1 MSMRVGR
8 RGGCGF
14 VLLVVAFVCQSI
26 AAQQI
31 AGDPLWGFDGTVVP
45 NRFNLLTVR
54 VRNDT
59 NEPIHKHL
67 QLVRSAGGIQ
77 RGAPMVQSCYLG
89 PGTSRVV
96 QFHPFIVSSAD
107 VWRLSWVEGGAAG
120 QTVMQAPAAMPAT
133 VLLEEEPLKA
143 SRRLRLRAFPPRLLP
158 ASATAMGALRAIV
171 IDREPE
177 LSQAQR
183 TALLAW
189 LRRGGELHMLLR
201 NSSHVTLKDDF
212 AVLNSEEYVIA
223 YGSGRVFRHPFDR
236 FALKKEIPEELF
248 GGFRLETPAYQ
259 GGTPVS
265 FLLRKNLREDVKLE
279 FGWGLIFALAVVYL
293 ALIGPVLYRLSTNRL
308 SWPLSLVVLA
318 GMIAVA
324 TWVFSIVG
332 ARGNDEKAKTKSWT
346 FARLDGDERYEVT
359 RFANV
364 FITTGGDYK
373 FGDGDAHGLF
383 SSAQTT
389 ERINGEI
396 SNGAKARYSVDMP
409 RFSDRFIVHKSVVA
423 GPEAEIEFDG
433 ERLRIELDIASV
445 VSVSGDK
452 LYRWTSDGPGY
463 FKKSGPRVRLR
474 DLLRQNDLKGV
485 LLDHTVIERMHL
497 RNMDLRKPVTRRD
510 HHVFFCVGPTP
521 AEFRLKGKG
530 PDVGIGRED
539 ASSRTVYRFERLLE
553 KK

>member
-1 MSMRVGR
+1 
-8 RGGCGF
+8 
-14 VLLVVAFVCQSI
+14 
-26 AAQQI
+26 
-31 AGDPLWGFDGTVVP
+31 VVP

-67 QLVRSAGGIQ
+67 QLVKSAGGIQ

-96 QFHPFIVSSAD
+96 QFHPFIVSIAD

-120 QTVMQAPAAMPAT
+120 RTVIQARAAMSAT
-133 VLLEEEPLKA
+133 VLLEEEPLEA

-158 ASATAMGALRAIV
+158 GSATAMGALRAIV

-183 TALLAW
+183 TALLTW
-189 LRRGGELHMLLR
+189 LRRGGELHILLR
-201 NSSHVTLKDDF
+201 NSDHVTLKDDL

-259 GGTPVS
+259 GRTPMS
-265 FLLRKNLREDVKLE
+265 LFLRQSLREDVALE

-308 SWPLSLVVLA
+308 SWPLSLATLA
-318 GMIAVA
+318 FMIAVA

-364 FITTGGDYK
+364 FVTTGGDYV
-373 FGDGDAHGLF
+373 FGGGDAHGLF
-383 SSAQTT
+383 SSAQTS
-389 ERINGEI
+389 ERINGTI
-396 SNGAKARYSVDMP
+396 LNGAKARYSVDMP

-423 GPEAEIEFDG
+423 GPKAEVEFDG
-433 ERLRIELDIASV
+433 ERLRLELDIARV
-445 VSVSGDK
+445 VSVSGGR
-452 LYRWTSDGPGY
+452 LYRWTTDGPGY
-463 FKKSGPRVRLR
+463 FKKSSQSVRLG
-474 DLLRQNDLKGV
+474 DLLQQNDIKGA
-485 LLDHTVIERMHL
+485 LLDRTVIERMHL
-497 RNMDLRKPVTRRD
+497 RNMDLRKPVTRRG

-521 AEFRLKGKG
+521 EEFRLKGQG
-530 PDVGIGRED
+530 PEVGLGRED
-539 ASSRTVYRFERLLE
+539 VTSSTVYRFERLLE
-553 KK
+553 NK